1 MKTIRKFLGT
11 NVVTGLLFAGLTLN
25 FNACNE
31 QSPLQSSTSV
41 ADVSLT
47 TLGKRLDRRDDSAVT
62 YPQSAARTFHYGMGS
77 DDTGEGYEGGNIM
90 LSNGSTFHI
99 EHGAL
104 TAPKGTQLDADVTIT
119 ILVEKDEVNNEL
131 VFTFGPSNCQFSPAA
146 EVWLDWTDL
155 GSNNVKLFYIDSD
168 GNHNEQT
175 PDSIDRKGKRMLLR
189 IEHFSRYA
197 LAWSR

>member
-1 MKTIRKFLGT
+1 MKTMKRLVSTIVLP
-11 NVVTGLLFAGLTLN
+11 VLALT
-25 FNACNE
+25 FNACSE
-31 QSPLQSSTSV
+31 QSPLTPDYSDT
-41 ADVSLT
+41 AAAKFI
-47 TLGKRLDRRDDSAVT
+47 LGKNAGDRLDRRDDSAVT
-62 YPQSAARTFHYGMGS
+62 YPQSASRTFHYGMGS

-90 LSNGSTFHI
+90 LPNGSAFHI

-131 VFTFGPSNCQFSPAA
+131 VFTFGPSGCQFSPAA

-168 GNHNEQT
+168 GNHNEQK